1 MSFIAN
7 ANPPASTAEP
17 TVSNDGWFPE
27 LAPTQ
32 VRDACRLDG
41 TVTTA
46 RLLPALKAAMLSV
59 NAELAEWAAEQR
71 ARWGYAQLADVPA
84 PQVGGESAKLLHY
97 RRAVHECLQADLQ
110 EAYRESAATKV
121 GGGGEEAVRE
131 ALAAKVEYHRKN
143 QRWAIADLVG
153 RARCTVELL

>member
-1 MSFIAN
+1 MSMIAT
-7 ANPPASTAEP
+7 ANPPTSAIEP
-17 TVSNDGWFPE
+17 TVINDGWFPDMSP
-27 LAPTQ
+27 AA

-41 TVTTA
+41 TATSP

-59 NAELAEWAAEQR
+59 NAELSEWAAEQR

-121 GGGGEEAVRE
+121 GGGEEAVRE
-131 ALAAKVEYHRKN
+131 ALAAKVDYHRKN
-143 QRWAIADLVG
+143 QRWAISDLLG